1 MKNALSLRH
10 MITVISV
17 LLLSYAVQ
25 AKDVGTELPAFTL
38 DDAQGTEHTLDNT
51 VLRIYAT
58 GGRKADKL
66 LDAALTEDAQNKLN
80 QQNAIVIAEIS
91 NAPGFVKR
99 IIRSSLKDRSYQS
112 WMDTKGKTKR
122 LLPYREKQV
131 AIIDLNARTI
141 TGIRHVSEISELQ
154 AALTETA
161 QPATSP
167 TPQPTGE

>member
-66 LDAALTEDAQNKLN
+66 LDAAFNDDAQNKLN

-91 NAPGFVKR
+91 SAPGFVKR

-112 WMDTKGKTKR
+112 WMDTKGQTKR

-131 AIIDLNARTI
+131 AIIDLHARTI

-154 AALTETA
+154 AALTEAA

-167 TPQPTGE
+167 TPLPTGE